1 MADNKTKICIPGVSA
16 EKQVD
21 MQALTDKIVQL
32 PPEAISYIA
41 GAVEMAS
48 LLSNNKGA

>member
-1 MADNKTKICIPGVSA
+1 MTDNKIKAICPGVSA